1 MAASDSEGPGSHSKR
16 PGSKAAT
23 ASRHG
28 ISLPEASSTGAVPGT
43 QDVYCPSWSPWGPT
57 LQACAH
63 HRQHPE
69 PQLVLENTLRLPA
82 VYQRLHSPHVHLAL
96 PSPHVQL
103 ALPIFPPW
111 GPRAL
116 LCPEMPLAMEAR
128 EGHHMR

>member
-1 MAASDSEGPGSHSKR
+1 MAAIDSEGPGSHSKR

-28 ISLPEASSTGAVPGT
+28 ISLPEASSTGADPGT
-43 QDVYCPSWSPWGPT
+43 QDVYCPSWSSWGPT
-57 LQACAH
+57 VQACAH

-116 LCPEMPLAMEAR
+116 LCPEMPPTMEAR